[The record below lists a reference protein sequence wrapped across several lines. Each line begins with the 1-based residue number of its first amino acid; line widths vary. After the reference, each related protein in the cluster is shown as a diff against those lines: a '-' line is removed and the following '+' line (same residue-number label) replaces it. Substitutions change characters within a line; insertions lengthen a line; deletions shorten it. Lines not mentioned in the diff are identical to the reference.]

1 MHHIHLTELTFC
13 HSFSGNVFVKKQ
25 NVVNLR
31 KALSFPLNFILDLTT
46 PEVGMFSVHACFCTF
61 LYTWIFINNI
71 HSANVLK
78 V

>member
-31 KALSFPLNFILDLTT
+31 KALSFPLNFILDLTI
-46 PEVGMFSVHACFCTF
+46 
-61 LYTWIFINNI
+61 LD
-71 HSANVLK
+71 
-78 V
+78 